1 MASKKKRKREC
12 TLYEWVISV
21 RLRTCA
27 NAKSIENVWRGSQE
41 DPFCRVQISSSTCI
55 AVAVAP
61 ALAAVAVGLVLKKSF
76 KLYRQKVQRHEIAAA
91 DKIWFWRKRNKN
103 RIQMRKLKIKIS
115 MTCVLGCVCARVIK
129 GLEAI
134 EDYCVQRSS
143 INWNA
148 FDRSRYSKLCQ
159 KDE

>member
-1 MASKKKRKREC
+1 ME
-12 TLYEWVISV
+12 TLF
-21 RLRTCA
+21 L
-27 NAKSIENVWRGSQE
+27 NADI
-41 DPFCRVQISSSTCI
+41 
-55 AVAVAP
+55 
-61 ALAAVAVGLVLKKSF
+61 
-76 KLYRQKVQRHEIAAA
+76 KVE
-91 DKIWFWRKRNKN
+91 RKRNKN